1 MIRPAPASKEQIE
14 KDEKFLLQMNS
25 QTVSNATSER
35 LFSMAWRL
43 LAALKHEQG
52 QRMAPV
58 LDAPPPVLDAPPR
71 EQISNLEAKRRELEA
86 KLGAKISWMEI
97 LSNSVPVG
105 WGDSVGI
112 LWKEDECL
120 RRDETAP
127 HLPWALRQFA
137 GFHSLEELGAKI
149 DRIDDD
155 DSGLDLYP
163 GGWVRLWSYNGDGL
177 GRVYRVIQPDDQ
189 PMETKRNRGGL

>member
-1 MIRPAPASKEQIE
+1 MIRPAPASKDQIL
-14 KDEKFLLQMNS
+14 KDEKFLLE
-25 QTVSNATSER
+25 VSSSSPHLDATSER
-35 LFSMAWRL
+35 LYNMAWRL

-58 LDAPPPVLDAPPR
+58 LDAPPR
-71 EQISNLEAKRRELEA
+71 EQISDLEEKRRKLET

-105 WGDSVGI
+105 WGESVGI
-112 LWKEDECL
+112 LWEEDECL

-127 HLPWALRQFA
+127 HLSWALHRFA

-149 DRIDDD
+149 DGIDNG

-163 GGWVRLWSYNGDGL
+163 GGWIRLWSYNGDGL
-177 GRVYRVIQPDDQ
+177 GRVYRVIQSDDQ
-189 PMETKRNRGGL
+189 APEAKRSRGGL